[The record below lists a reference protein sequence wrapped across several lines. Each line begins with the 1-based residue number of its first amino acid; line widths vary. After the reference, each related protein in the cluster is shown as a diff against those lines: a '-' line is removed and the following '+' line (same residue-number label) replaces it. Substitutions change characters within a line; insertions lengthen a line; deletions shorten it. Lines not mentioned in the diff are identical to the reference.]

1 MNVFGIG
8 LPEMA
13 VILVLALLVFGP
25 KKLPEIGRSLGKAIK
40 GFQDAS
46 KEFEEEFKKEAQQIE
61 KVVTSPM
68 KATLDPEP
76 AKVLSPQESAPAEIV
91 VAPETSSPPQAAG
104 ADASSDVKM
113 TPEATPGDGAHSP
126 SLDAD
131 TPA

>member
-1 MNVFGIG
+1 MNVFGVG

-68 KATLDPEP
+68 KATLDPQP
-76 AKVLSPQESAPAEIV
+76 SKVLSPQEKPAEIV
-91 VAPETSSPPQAAG
+91 VEPETAAAPQATEEAEAEASAKAESTGGEG
-104 ADASSDVKM
+104 AIDTD
-113 TPEATPGDGAHSP
+113 SP
-126 SLDAD
+126 AQ
-131 TPA
+131 